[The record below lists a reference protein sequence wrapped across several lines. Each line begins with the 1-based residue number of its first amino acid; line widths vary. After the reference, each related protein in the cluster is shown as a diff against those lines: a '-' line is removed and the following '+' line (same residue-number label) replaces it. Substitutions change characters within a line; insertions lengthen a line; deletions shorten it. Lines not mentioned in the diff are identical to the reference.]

1 MKDRILLKIPRKEI
15 TYLTKIIEGYD
26 NIGIVSTIERNA
38 GLVMIRLT
46 PDTEP
51 IIRSILAELPFVEEI
66 HEDC

>member
-1 MKDRILLKIPRKEI
+1 MNDKILLKIPRKEI
-15 TYLTKIIEGYD
+15 TYLTKIIESYD
-26 NIGIVSTIERNA
+26 NIGVVSTIERNE

-66 HEDC
+66 AEE